1 MMQLNNNILGIIYK
15 LLNCFC
21 FAVMSLI
28 IAEQLAHVPPQQLLF
43 LRASISSVLCLIIA
57 QALRL
62 KLKLPKNARQIKL
75 YLWRALI
82 NLAAMAAWVE
92 GLKRMHINDAT
103 ALAYLGPVWVM
114 LVAPIIFTEKLT
126 KRHVLIVLLNLLAVF
141 AILQP
146 NWLNLDYLGL
156 CLVLLST
163 ALWVAYEVICKK
175 QAITNEHYIL
185 QALFNFTFC
194 SILMLP
200 FITLLPWQALTF
212 SECSSVIIFS
222 ALGILNVVVLFLA
235 YVYAPLTVLAP
246 FSYSRLLFT
255 VIFSFVFYKTLPSY
269 GCLLGAAIIIATN
282 VYTARVEAALQ
293 K

>member
-1 MMQLNNNILGIIYK
+1 
-15 LLNCFC
+15 
-21 FAVMSLI
+21 MSII
-28 IAEQLAHVPPQQLLF
+28 IAEHLAHVPPQQLLF
-43 LRASISSVLCLIIA
+43 LRAIVSTILCFFIA
-57 QALRL
+57 QILCL
-62 KLKLPKNARQIKL
+62 KLKLPRTSKQIKL

-82 NLAAMAAWVE
+82 NLAAMATWVE

-114 LVAPIIFTEKLT
+114 LVAQVIFAEKLN
-126 KRHVLIVLLNLLAVF
+126 KRHVLIVSLNLLAVF

-146 NWLNLDYLGL
+146 RWLHLDYLGL
-156 CLVLLST
+156 CLVLVST

-175 QAITNEHYIL
+175 QAVSNEHYIL
-185 QALFNFTFC
+185 QALFNFMLC
-194 SILMLP
+194 AVLMIP
-200 FITLLPWQALTF
+200 FITLLPWQTLTLNDYSF
-212 SECSSVIIFS
+212 VIIFS

-255 VIFSFVFYKTLPSY
+255 VMFSFIFYNTLPSY
-269 GCLLGAAIIIATN
+269 GCLLGAAIIISTN
-282 VYTARVEAALQ
+282 IYTARIESALQ